1 MTKLKFLGMEF
12 GKDGLLSFRGAPLS
26 KNIMA
31 KNTVYKVL
39 GSAIIAG
46 SVLTG
51 CGKKSAPEPITKA
64 EPAEVKAITTSNQN
78 NKQEEAAEDLLHQPF
93 LKAVCIGDNPP
104 EYCNRPPDVTVTKKS
119 VYKLYEAVQACWD
132 EIRFKDKAGN
142 LIDYTAIIS
151 TDQGDIE
158 MELFPTQAPNHVRN
172 FIALA
177 KVGYYDG
184 LFFEEVHLEESEEPV
199 VKLEQLRAGCPLG
212 TGEVGYG
219 SIGYWLKPE
228 FSPETKHE
236 AGTVG
241 SFYEL
246 DPETSACR
254 FYINLD
260 KAPFMD
266 ENYSAIGKI
275 TKGMEVAKKI
285 YAMPLKAEND
295 EGSRKPEKPVTIKK
309 ITIQTRNSVNTV
321 AGR

>member
-1 MTKLKFLGMEF
+1 
-12 GKDGLLSFRGAPLS
+12 
-26 KNIMA
+26 MA
-31 KNTVYKVL
+31 NKSLVKVL
-39 GSAIIAG
+39 GSAFLFS
-46 SVLTG
+46 SVVTG
-51 CGKKSAPEPITKA
+51 CGQKSTPKPAAKA
-64 EPAEVKAITTSNQN
+64 EPTEVKAITTSNQN
-78 NKQEEAAEDLLHQPF
+78 NKKDESGEDLLHQPF
-93 LKAVCIGDNPP
+93 LKVVCTGENPP
-104 EYCNRPPDVTVTKKS
+104 ENCNRPPDVTVTNKS
-119 VYKLYEAVQACWD
+119 VFKLYEAVQACWD
-132 EIRFKDKAGN
+132 DIKFKDKAGN

-184 LFFEEVHLEESEEPV
+184 LFFEEVHLEEVEEPK

-212 TGEVGYG
+212 TGEVGFG

-228 FSPETKHE
+228 FSPDTKHE

-246 DPETSACR
+246 EPETAACR
-254 FYINLD
+254 FYMNLD
-260 KAPFMD
+260 SAPFMD

-275 TKGMEVAKKI
+275 TKGMEVARKI
-285 YAMPLKAEND
+285 YSMPLKAENE

>member
-1 MTKLKFLGMEF
+1 
-12 GKDGLLSFRGAPLS
+12 
-26 KNIMA
+26 MA
-31 KNTVYKVL
+31 KNTVFKVFGSAIVL
-39 GSAIIAG
+39 GSI
-46 SVLTG
+46 LTG
-51 CGKKSAPEPITKA
+51 CGKKPTSGPITKA
-64 EPAEVKAITTSNQN
+64 EPAEVKGITTSTQN
-78 NKQEEAAEDLLHQPF
+78 NKQEETPEDLLHQPF
-93 LKAVCIGDNPP
+93 LKAVSIGDNPP
-104 EYCNRPPDVTVTKKS
+104 DFCNRPPDVTVTKKS
-119 VYKLYEAVQACWD
+119 VFKLYEAVQACWD
-132 EIRFKDKAGN
+132 EIRFRDKAGN

-151 TDQGDIE
+151 TDNGDIE

-184 LFFEEVHLEESEEPV
+184 LFFEEAHFEESEEPML
-199 VKLEQLRAGCPLG
+199 KLEQLRGGCPLG
-212 TGEVGYG
+212 TGEIGYG

-246 DPETSACR
+246 EPETSACR

-285 YAMPLKAEND
+285 YGIRLKAENG
-295 EGSRKPEKPVTIKK
+295 EKIRKVEKPVTIKK